1 MYPETEF
8 LLPFTGSISSRRNI
22 LFKLFACIF
31 CPVFFFCLSN
41 LPREKEK
48 FAIIKRNIK
57 KFLLMITE
65 FDIYLALGL
74 AGLLLVLSTRLA
86 ISLYTAT

>member
-1 MYPETEF
+1 
-8 LLPFTGSISSRRNI
+8 
-22 LFKLFACIF
+22 
-31 CPVFFFCLSN
+31 
-41 LPREKEK
+41 
-48 FAIIKRNIK
+48 
-57 KFLLMITE
+57 MITE